1 MSTSQVSH
9 PVEAR
14 QRRVTSSH
22 AVGWQGLTMRDLRR
36 FVEESG
42 DIPDETCLIAVTPGG
57 TAALRGIGFFSMG

>member
-1 MSTSQVSH
+1 MGASHRSH

-22 AVGWQGLTMRDLRR
+22 AVGWQGLTMRDLRA
-36 FVEESG
+36 FVAQSG
-42 DIPDETCLIAVTPGG
+42 DVPDETCLIAVTPGG